1 MNKKTFNTNFMLIN
15 HEKELQNKIAK
26 EFNLPISDNSSELVS
41 DYDKKEFDEWIDD
54 LGKKNGYTLY

>member
-41 DYDKKEFDEWIDD
+41 DYDKKEFDEWMND
-54 LGKKNGYTLY
+54 LIKKNGTTEY